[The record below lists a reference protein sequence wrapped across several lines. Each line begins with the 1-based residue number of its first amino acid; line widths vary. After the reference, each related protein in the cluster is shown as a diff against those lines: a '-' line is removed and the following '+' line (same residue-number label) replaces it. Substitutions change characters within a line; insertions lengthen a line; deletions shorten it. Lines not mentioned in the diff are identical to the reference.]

1 MTTLFDPLLS
11 AQNAIFI
18 EELYNKYIK
27 NPESVDEA
35 WRQYFAQIGENNKD
49 FAEYFSGPSWV
60 KRQDKIVDY
69 KEKGEGSLEAKKGVP
84 KASPA
89 ASDSHLSMKVAKLI
103 DAFRAYGHTA
113 VKLDP
118 LQMQEVPLPKELD
131 YKTYG
136 ILDEELD
143 QIVYV
148 GGVYGHDAI
157 KLREIYSNLF
167 STYSG
172 RFGVEFIQIDNYEER
187 EWLRAKIESDVGVVV
202 FDKEKKKKI
211 LSSLIEVEM
220 FEEYLHTKFPGAK
233 RFSIE
238 GAESNVIAIEE
249 VVEKSAHNNVQEMVF
264 GMAHRG
270 RLSVLAKIMKKP
282 YRAMFSEFKGGT
294 FIPDDLNLPGDV
306 KYHLSASVDVDING
320 KSVHLTLTPNPSHL
334 ELVNSVVSGR
344 VRAKQDGIADN
355 DREKVMGVLLHGDA
369 AFSGQGSVMES
380 LVLSNVKGYTVGGTI
395 HIITNN
401 QIGFTTTSDNG
412 RSSRYASDIAKMI
425 AAPIFHVNGDDPESV
440 AYVSNIAAEYRMKF
454 KKDVFID
461 IVCYRKYGHNEGDEP
476 MFTQP
481 KMYNIIREHQTPSTI
496 YAKQLLNSLDITQE
510 EINEIKQKFKEF
522 LNAEFELSDSYKAQ
536 KADWLQGIWKGFDE
550 FLTDKNKDV
559 ITGVDKKELKNLTG
573 PLSAVPKDFQVNA
586 KIDRVLKSRRE
597 MLEKEE
603 GIDWGMGE
611 TLAYATLLRDGYNIR
626 ISGEDVERGTFS
638 HRHAV
643 VVDQQSEAKYTPLQ
657 NLGEGQK
664 ANFEIHNSVL
674 SELGVMGFE
683 YGYSY
688 SSPNTLV
695 IWEAQY
701 GDFAN
706 SAQMMI
712 DQYISSGKDKWL
724 RMNGL
729 VLLLPHGYAGDGPE
743 HSSARLERCLQL
755 CANDNMT
762 VANCTTPAS
771 IFHLLRRQ
779 MLRNYRSPLIIMTPK
794 SLLRHKLAVSKL
806 DDFAKNSSF
815 KAVIEDNLTVDGITK
830 VIFCTG
836 KVYCDLFEER
846 EKRARNDIALV
857 RLEQLYPYPE
867 DEMLMQL
874 KKYKGAKQIIWCQ
887 EEHKNMG
894 AWSYIKLKF
903 DDMYTSPFKNSSS
916 KISATSGP
924 HVQTYTSDP
933 RHLISELNFR
943 NPSCTENEF
952 SKRYIEYVGR
962 DESASPAAGYGK
974 LHQKELNAFLNKVFE

>member
-1 MTTLFDPLLS
+1 MNNLYDSSFLS
-11 AQNAIFI
+11 QNALFI
-18 EELYNKYIK
+18 EELYNEYLK
-27 NPESVDEA
+27 NPNSVDES
-35 WRQYFAQIGENNKD
+35 WRKYFSESEENKNDFKD
-49 FAEYFSGPSWV
+49 FFSGPSWRKRCNKIIGYQEEVNIDV
-60 KRQDKIVDY
+60 K
-69 KEKGEGSLEAKKGVP
+69 KEKDSPSKISDVSLKI
-84 KASPA
+84 
-89 ASDSHLSMKVAKLI
+89 AKLI
-103 DAFRAYGHTA
+103 DAFRSYGHMA

-118 LQMQEVPLPKELD
+118 LGLTNKNLPKELD
-131 YKTYG
+131 YRNYG
-136 ILDEELD
+136 IKEEELE
-143 QIVYV
+143 QQVYV
-148 GGVYGHDAI
+148 DGAFGQQEMLLKTLYQ
-157 KLREIYSNLF
+157 NLVN
-167 STYSG
+167 TYSG
-172 RFGVEFIQIDNYEER
+172 RFAIEFIQIDNYEER
-187 EWLRAKIESDVGVVV
+187 EWLRTTIESDAGVIV
-202 FDKEKKKKI
+202 FDKMKKKKI
-211 LSSLIEVEM
+211 LNSLIEVEM

-238 GAESNVIAIEE
+238 GGEGSITAIEE
-249 VVEKSAHNNVQEMVF
+249 VMEKSAENHVQEAVF

-282 YRAMFSEFKGGT
+282 YRAMFSEFKGSI

-306 KYHLSASVDVDING
+306 KYHLSASVDVEING
-320 KSVHLTLTPNPSHL
+320 KSMHLTLTPNPSHL

-344 VRAKQDGIADN
+344 VRAKQDDIADN
-355 DREKVMGVLLHGDA
+355 NRERVMGVLLHGDA

-401 QIGFTTTSDNG
+401 QIGFTTNVSDG
-412 RSSRYASDIAKMI
+412 RSSRYCTDIAKMI
-425 AAPIFHVNGDDPESV
+425 GAPIFHVNGDDPESV
-440 AYVSNIAAEYRMKF
+440 AYVSSIASEYRIKF

-461 IVCYRKYGHNEGDEP
+461 VVCYRKYGHNEGDEP

-481 KMYNIIREHQTPSTI
+481 KMYNVIHKHKTPSTI
-496 YAKQLLNSLDITQE
+496 YAQKVLNSGDITQE

-522 LNAEFELSDSYKAQ
+522 LNTEFELSDSYKAQ
-536 KADWLQGIWKGFDE
+536 KADWLQGVWKGFDA
-550 FLTDKNKDV
+550 FLSDKNKD
-559 ITGVDKKELKNLTG
+559 ISTGVDKKELKSLAD
-573 PLSAVPKDFQVNA
+573 PLSNVPIDFHVNA

-611 TLAYATLLRDGYNIR
+611 TLAYATLLKDGYNIR

-643 VVDQQSEAKYTPLQ
+643 VVDQESEAKYTPLQ

-674 SELGVMGFE
+674 SELAVMGFE

-688 SSPNTLV
+688 SSPDTLV

-724 RMNGL
+724 RMSGL
-729 VLLLPHGYAGDGPE
+729 VLLLPHGYEGQGPE
-743 HSSARLERCLQL
+743 HTSARLERYLQL

-779 MLRNYRSPLIIMTPK
+779 MLRNYRCPLIIMTPK

-806 DDFAKNSSF
+806 ADFAESTHF
-815 KAVIEDNLTVDGITK
+815 KSIIEDDIRDFNKIEKL
-830 VIFCTG
+830 IFCSG
-836 KVYCDLFEER
+836 KVYYDLFEER
-846 EKRARNDIALV
+846 EGRNENKVALI
-857 RLEQLYPYPE
+857 RLEELYPYPKKE
-867 DEMLMQL
+867 IIQQFG
-874 KKYKGAKQIIWCQ
+874 KYKNIRQIIWCQ

-894 AWSYIKLKF
+894 AWQYIKPKFEEVLKEIGN
-903 DDMYTSPFKNSSS
+903 KLEV
-916 KISATSGP
+916 K
-924 HVQTYTSDP
+924 
-933 RHLISELNFR
+933 
-943 NPSCTENEF
+943 
-952 SKRYIEYVGR
+952 YVGR
-962 DESASPAAGYGK
+962 DESASPAAGYTK
-974 LHQKELNAFLNKVFE
+974 LHLEELNKFLKKAFE